1 MVEFLLK
8 APSFIPMLG
17 TLSIYRSGPSFYSS
31 FIQEHLPFLFLP
43 FTLSPSF
50 IANGHWRVASSE
62 GRKQGIS
69 AFPPLLATRHLHLVS
84 FLNAPNLSLV
94 SERSSKGEVP
104 FVQDPS
110 LALYETC
117 IQPASFTTSQSFTKT
132 HTHTRTPDAP
142 ISSPPC
148 RTETTTHTERGILG
162 NSRHDGRDPLPSRH
176 LRPRHTLGP
185 HPNTRLTLF
194 TSPPQ
199 LAQAPQIVL
208 ARSSYG

>member
-1 MVEFLLK
+1 MYSEWSNFFSRRRLSSQCLVHCPSIEVAHLL
-8 APSFIPMLG
+8 
-17 TLSIYRSGPSFYSS
+17 YSS

-104 FVQDPS
+104 FVFQHPS

-132 HTHTRTPDAP
+132 HIHTRTPDAP

-148 RTETTTHTERGILG
+148 RTETTTHTER
-162 NSRHDGRDPLPSRH
+162 NSRKLA
-176 LRPRHTLGP
+176 PRWT
-185 HPNTRLTLF
+185 
-194 TSPPQ
+194 
-199 LAQAPQIVL
+199 
-208 ARSSYG
+208 